1 MFFDGTVSSCGRND
15 EGQLGDGT
23 FIDSDK
29 TSVIIPDDDIIVALG
44 SGSSSKSAFF
54 IGKNAVY
61 GTGAN
66 DIDQLGIG
74 EPGKVA
80 VPTEVKFDDS
90 VNIVGISSAGTH
102 TVGCNLSILTD
113 APTFSP
119 TAEPTSTPPISE
131 PLLFYNHAFSLAD
144 ILTNMYSY

>member
-23 FIDSDK
+23 FIDSDN
-29 TSVIIPDDDIIVALG
+29 TSVIIPDDDIIVALV

-54 IGKNAVY
+54 IGKNAIY

-66 DIDQLGIG
+66 DMNQLGIG
-74 EPGKVA
+74 DREKVA
-80 VPTEVKFDDS
+80 EPTEVNFDDS
-90 VNIVGISSAGTH
+90 VNIIDISSAGTH
-102 TVGCNLSILTD
+102 TVGCNLSVLTD

-119 TAEPTSTPPISE
+119 TPDPTITPPISE
-131 PLLFYNHAFSLAD
+131 CLCNNHIFPETS
-144 ILTNMYSY
+144 ILI